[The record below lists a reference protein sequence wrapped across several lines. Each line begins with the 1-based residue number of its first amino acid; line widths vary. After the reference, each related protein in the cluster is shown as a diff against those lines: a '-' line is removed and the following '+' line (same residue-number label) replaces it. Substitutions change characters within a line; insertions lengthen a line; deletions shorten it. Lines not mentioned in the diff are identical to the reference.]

1 MHTSGTENYSSANAS
16 DVPVSGQRTFADLI
30 VAYLSQLDVE
40 YVYGVP
46 GGAIE
51 PLFDALARASRDMRA
66 DLLFPQAQKIRHRQV
81 RSQKRVM
88 HAPRIV
94 VSRHEA
100 GAAFMADGYAR
111 ETGRLGVVCAT
122 TGPGTTNLITGVAS
136 AYCDEVP
143 MLVITPQTAL
153 PKFGKLGLQDSSY
166 DAIDTVSM
174 FEFCTRYNSLVSHP
188 DQLEGKLVAAITSA
202 FRNPKGPS
210 HLSIPMDLLA
220 TPVGERA
227 AAFHVAAMMRQP
239 SMVDERALDELAQA
253 VIGALSDGDRRIVMF
268 IGQGCGEATRL
279 IIDFAEQINA
289 EFVTTPTGKRWI
301 NSHHPLFRGV
311 FGFAGHHS
319 ARECLLDP
327 DVDMVLA
334 VGAGFDELS
343 TNGWDE
349 VALMNEKLVHIDT
362 TMKSF
367 EYSPMASLHVCGSLD
382 VIFNTLLHLVRVTPG
397 LAAKMANSRHR
408 FAGHIAAPSVLKAQL
423 ETCLSDSVPL
433 HPARV
438 MHELTC
444 RLPANTRYLIDA
456 GNAWS
461 WATHY
466 LHPKQAGVY
475 RIAMGYGAM
484 CWAIGAAIGTAHGA
498 PDAPVVCITGDG
510 SYLMSAQ
517 EITVAVTEG
526 LSVIFVVLNDQA
538 LGMVK
543 HGQRMGGAERIAFEL
558 PPVDFAAM
566 ARACGAEGFT
576 VTTPEDFDRIDFVAL
591 SQRRAPVLIDV
602 RIDAEAVPP
611 LGARVRVLAESRRQ

>member
-1 MHTSGTENYSSANAS
+1 MQAPTSDQSA
-16 DVPVSGQRTFADLI
+16 VIPLPRVMRTCADLI
-30 VAYLSQLDVE
+30 VAYLCQLDIE

-51 PLFDALARASRDMRA
+51 PLFDALARAQRDMRA
-66 DLLFPQAQKIRHRQV
+66 DLVFPQTPKIRHRQT
-81 RSQKRVM
+81 RSQKRVL

-94 VSRHEA
+94 VTRHEA
-100 GAAFMADGYAR
+100 GAAFAADGYAR
-111 ETGRLGVVCAT
+111 ETGKLGVVCAT
-122 TGPGTTNLITGVAS
+122 TGPGSTNLITGVAS
-136 AYCDEVP
+136 AFCDEIP

-174 FEFCTRYNSLVSHP
+174 FGFCTRYNTLVSHA
-188 DQLEGKLVAAITSA
+188 DQLEGKLFAAITSA
-202 FRNPKGPS
+202 CRGPKGPA
-210 HLSIPMDLLA
+210 HLSIPMDILSA
-220 TPVGERA
+220 PVGERA
-227 AAFHVAAMMRQP
+227 VAFHVAAMMRQP
-239 SMVDERALDELAQA
+239 SMVDERALDELSQA
-253 VIGALSDGDRRIVMF
+253 VIGSLKDGRKKIVLF
-268 IGQGCGEATRL
+268 IGHGCGETTRQ
-279 IIDFAEQINA
+279 IIEFAEHINA

-311 FGFAGHHS
+311 FGFAGHDS
-319 ARECLLDP
+319 ARECLINDN
-327 DVDMVLA
+327 VDMVLA
-334 VGAGFDELS
+334 VGADFGELS
-343 TNGWDE
+343 TNGWDQA
-349 VALMNEKLVHIDT
+349 ALMNEKLVHIDS
-362 TMKSF
+362 TMKNF

-397 LAAKMANSRHR
+397 LVASMVRGRHQ
-408 FAGHIAAPSVLKAQL
+408 FNGHVAAPAVVKAQL
-423 ETCLSDSVPL
+423 EQCLSDAVPL

-456 GNAWS
+456 GNAWC
-461 WATHY
+461 WATHF

-484 CWAIGAAIGTAHGA
+484 GWAIGAALGTAHGA

-510 SYLMSAQ
+510 SYLMSGQ
-517 EITVAVTEG
+517 EITVALSEG
-526 LSVIFVVLNDQA
+526 LSVIYIVLNDQA

-566 ARACGAEGFT
+566 ARACGAEAIT
-576 VTTPEDFDRIDFVAL
+576 VTQPSDFDLIDFVAL
-591 SQRRAPVLIDV
+591 SRKRAPTLIDI
-602 RIDAEAVPP
+602 RIDAEIVPP
-611 LGARVRVLAESRRQ
+611 MGSRVKVLAASRGSS

>member
-1 MHTSGTENYSSANAS
+1 MQVPTSDQSAV
-16 DVPVSGQRTFADLI
+16 VPLPRAVRTCADLI
-30 VAYLSQLDVE
+30 VAYLCQLDIE

-51 PLFDALARASRDMRA
+51 PLFDALARAQRDMRP
-66 DLLFPQAQKIRHRQV
+66 DLVFPQAPRIRHRQI
-81 RSQKRVM
+81 RSQKRVL

-94 VSRHEA
+94 VARHEA

-111 ETGRLGVVCAT
+111 ETGKLGVVCAT

-174 FEFCTRYNSLVSHP
+174 FGFCTRYNTMVSHP
-188 DQLEGKLVAAITSA
+188 EQLEGKLFAAISSA
-202 FRNPKGPS
+202 SRGPKGPA
-210 HLSIPMDLLA
+210 HLSIPMDLLS
-220 TPVGERA
+220 TPVDDRA
-227 AAFHVAAMMRQP
+227 VAFHVAAMMRQP
-239 SMVDERALDELAQA
+239 SLVDERALDELSQA
-253 VIGALSDGDRRIVMF
+253 VIGNLLEGNSKIVLF
-268 IGQGCGEATRL
+268 IGQGCGETTRQ
-279 IIDFAEQINA
+279 IIEFAEQVNA

-311 FGFAGHHS
+311 FGFAGHDS
-319 ARECLLDP
+319 ARECLMDP
-327 DVDMVLA
+327 KVGMVVA
-334 VGAGFDELS
+334 VGADFGELS
-343 TNGWDE
+343 TNGWDQA
-349 VALMNEKLVHIDT
+349 ALMNEKLIHIDT
-362 TMKSF
+362 TMKNF

-397 LAAKMANSRHR
+397 LAAKMAEDRRNVASHV
-408 FAGHIAAPSVLKAQL
+408 APPSIVRSQL
-423 ETCLSDSVPL
+423 EQCMSSAVPL

-438 MHELTC
+438 MHELTR
-444 RLPANTRYLIDA
+444 RLPADTRFLIDA
-456 GNAWS
+456 GNSWA
-461 WATHY
+461 WATHF

-484 CWAIGAAIGTAHGA
+484 GWAIGAAVGTAHGKR
-498 PDAPVVCITGDG
+498 DVPVVCITGDG
-510 SYLMSAQ
+510 SYLMSGQ
-517 EITVAVTEG
+517 EITTALTEE
-526 LSVIFVVLNDQA
+526 LCVIYIVLNDQA

-566 ARACGAEGFT
+566 ARACGVEAYT
-576 VTTPEDFDRIDFVAL
+576 VIKPEDFNTIDFPAL
-591 SQRRAPVLIDV
+591 ARKRAPTLIDI
-602 RIDAEAVPP
+602 RIDAEVVPP
-611 LGARVRVLAESRRQ
+611 MGSRVKVLAANRSGST